1 MLNMSLNK
9 DYKKNRL
16 KLYLFSVASF
26 NKIMA
31 LSLLNYR
38 NLNYNIGRS
47 NINKNIKNLKK

>member
-1 MLNMSLNK
+1 M
-9 DYKKNRL
+9 L